1 MRPGS
6 HGLRTPLTAI
16 EGSVTLTSRH
26 GERLEPQKL
35 EQFAQEIRLATSQL
49 ASMISMLA
57 DANRMSSQPL
67 TLTLRP
73 VNVQACAETALKQ
86 QSPESKSR
94 VDSTIPAELW
104 VPGDPERLTLV
115 LSNLLSNALKYSTAT
130 ERCALSARLERRET
144 LARAGLKCAVAE
156 DAPDRWGGV
165 TVTAGGG
172 G

>member
-73 VNVQACAETALKQ
+73 ANVQACAETALKQ
-86 QSPESKSR
+86 QSPEPQSR
-94 VDSTIPAELW
+94 LDSPIPPHLCATA
-104 VPGDPERLTLV
+104 DPETL
-115 LSNLLSNALKYSTAT
+115 
-130 ERCALSARLERRET
+130 
-144 LARAGLKCAVAE
+144 
-156 DAPDRWGGV
+156 
-165 TVTAGGG
+165 
-172 G
+172 